1 MLQAIYLPG
10 SHTWSTLFQVRAAVA
25 PVVHNGVVQPPPE
38 LAQLSSAGE
47 EEEEDS
53 QTSTEEEEDND
64 LGGNPGAFLS
74 VEGGRVSEADAAT
87 SDSDDTADSSERA
100 AGAAARAGGSD
111 SRLTC
116 DLWQLSKQK
125 RPSTTASS
133 DGGRRTH
140 LQAVRRHDHRW
151 HLACILPSVVQRYRC
166 GQEAAF
172 VQLRAQLTQN
182 LSKDRPHT
190 SPMSPVSDGDVLKDG
205 GGESWLSRYDDATS
219 PPPPP
224 QDTRPRTPT
233 IIPIRTAATGAPA
246 PATPASQ
253 EAQQMIPQRYSAPPQ
268 MAVFKGRSG
277 LCRMM
282 SSPQLGGGMRSSD
295 SFISVRGTATPNP
308 SPLHVFLPPLG
319 SHHPG

>member
-205 GGESWLSRYDDATS
+205 YQSPPLQSQSNQSNEFVIPTSWLLVLSMDQKLLQSCKLVAKQCEDH
-219 PPPPP
+219 
-224 QDTRPRTPT
+224 
-233 IIPIRTAATGAPA
+233 
-246 PATPASQ
+246 
-253 EAQQMIPQRYSAPPQ
+253 
-268 MAVFKGRSG
+268 
-277 LCRMM
+277 
-282 SSPQLGGGMRSSD
+282 
-295 SFISVRGTATPNP
+295 PNP
-308 SPLHVFLPPLG
+308 
-319 SHHPG
+319 

>member
-1 MLQAIYLPG
+1 M
-10 SHTWSTLFQVRAAVA
+10 
-25 PVVHNGVVQPPPE
+25 
-38 LAQLSSAGE
+38 
-47 EEEEDS
+47 
-53 QTSTEEEEDND
+53 
-64 LGGNPGAFLS
+64 
-74 VEGGRVSEADAAT
+74 
-87 SDSDDTADSSERA
+87 
-100 AGAAARAGGSD
+100 
-111 SRLTC
+111 
-116 DLWQLSKQK
+116 
-125 RPSTTASS
+125 
-133 DGGRRTH
+133 
-140 LQAVRRHDHRW
+140 
-151 HLACILPSVVQRYRC
+151 
-166 GQEAAF
+166 
-172 VQLRAQLTQN
+172 QLRAQLTQN

-246 PATPASQ
+246 PAPAIPAAQ

-308 SPLHVFLPPLG
+308 SPLHVFLPPLD